1 MRRSSHASPFGA
13 RRISNEVKDYSR
25 LHSRQLFY
33 TQKGKVCQTHMQISK
48 GRPDLTLK
56 VTGTITEGDY
66 KEHEWACKG
75 MHRQG

>member
-13 RRISNEVKDYSR
+13 RRISNEVKDYSTE
-25 LHSRQLFY
+25 LETALKAA
-33 TQKGKVCQTHMQISK
+33 QKGKVCQTHMQTSK